1 MKISSIKSHVLRY
14 ELDKELGYSQQYYKH
29 RTAHLVEIETD
40 EGITG
45 WGECFGPGNIA
56 LANKYIVEKV
66 IQPLIIGEDPINK
79 EYIWHKVYNLLRDS
93 GQKGMPIQ
101 ALSGIDIA
109 LWDILAK
116 KAKLPLYQLLGGKT
130 NNKIPV
136 YGYGMMLQKKS
147 VEELCELFKKE
158 ANQIKEKNFKAMK
171 MKVGLGPKEDLKLV
185 SAVREAIGDDFK
197 LMVDANHAYN
207 KNDALYVGRGLD
219 EMEIYWFE
227 EPVAPEDYD
236 GYKELKEKL
245 KTNIAGGEA
254 EFTKYGWNQL
264 IKNNCIDIAQPEV
277 CGLGGITEYLKV
289 SALAQSNFIPIVNH
303 VWGSALSVAVN
314 LHLLTSL
321 PDMPGG
327 LFPAKSMLEFDTTE
341 KNIFIT
347 DLAEEK
353 FSILGSISARR
364 HLYFSKTNS
373 VHVFAQRIL
382 HLSLNSEFCWEC
394 CSTSSPR

>member
-1 MKISSIKSHVLRY
+1 MKITSIKSHVLRY

-29 RTAHLVEIETD
+29 RTAHLVEVETD

-66 IQPLIIGEDPINK
+66 IQPLIKGDNPLKK

-116 KAKLPLYQLLGGKT
+116 KSNLPLYQLLGGKT
-130 NNKIPV
+130 NDKIPV
-136 YGYGMMLQKKS
+136 YGYGMMLQKKT
-147 VEELCELFKKE
+147 VQELCELFKNE
-158 ANQIKEKNFKAMK
+158 ASQIKEKNFKAMK
-171 MKVGLGPKEDLKLV
+171 MKIGMGPKEDLKLV
-185 SAVREAIGDDFK
+185 SAVRDTIGSEFK

-219 EMEIYWFE
+219 EMNIYWFE

-264 IKNNCIDIAQPEV
+264 LKNNCIDIAQPEV

-314 LHLLTSL
+314 LHLLTTL

-327 LFPAKSMLEFDTTE
+327 LFPTKSMLEFDTTE

-353 FSILGSISARR
+353 FSILDQVKNKNG
-364 HLYFSKTNS
+364 
-373 VHVFAQRIL
+373 FA
-382 HLSLNSEFCWEC
+382 
-394 CSTSSPR
+394 SPLENIGIGINPNKDFIKKYEYNG

>member
-1 MKISSIKSHVLRY
+1 MKITSIKSHVLRY

-29 RTAHLVEIETD
+29 RTAHLVEVETD

-66 IQPLIIGEDPINK
+66 IQPLIKGDDPLKK
-79 EYIWHKVYNLLRDS
+79 ENIWHKVYNLLRDS

-116 KAKLPLYQLLGGKT
+116 KSNLPLYQLLGGKT
-130 NNKIPV
+130 NDKIPV
-136 YGYGMMLQKKS
+136 YGYGMMLQKKT
-147 VEELCELFKKE
+147 VQELCELFKNE
-158 ANQIKEKNFKAMK
+158 ASQIKEKNFKAMK
-171 MKVGLGPKEDLKLV
+171 MKIGMGPKEDLKLV
-185 SAVREAIGDDFK
+185 SAVRDAIGSEFK

-207 KNDALYVGRGLD
+207 KNDALYVGKGLD
-219 EMEIYWFE
+219 EMNIYWFE

-314 LHLLTSL
+314 LHLLTTL

-327 LFPAKSMLEFDTTE
+327 LFPTKSMLEFDTTE

-353 FSILGSISARR
+353 FSILDQVKNKNG
-364 HLYFSKTNS
+364 
-373 VHVFAQRIL
+373 FA
-382 HLSLNSEFCWEC
+382 
-394 CSTSSPR
+394 SPLENIGIGINPNKDFIKKYEYNG

>member
-1 MKISSIKSHVLRY
+1 MKITSIKSHVLRY

-29 RTAHLVEIETD
+29 RTAHLVEVETD

-66 IQPLIIGEDPINK
+66 IQPLIKGDDPLKK

-116 KAKLPLYQLLGGKT
+116 KSNLPLYQLLGGKT
-130 NNKIPV
+130 NDKIPV
-136 YGYGMMLQKKS
+136 YGYGMMLQKKT
-147 VEELCELFKKE
+147 VDELCELFKNE
-158 ANQIKEKNFKAMK
+158 ASQIKEKNFKAMK
-171 MKVGLGPKEDLKLV
+171 MKIGMGPKEDLKLV
-185 SAVREAIGDDFK
+185 SAVRDTIGSEFK

-207 KNDALYVGRGLD
+207 KNDALYVGKGLD
-219 EMEIYWFE
+219 EMNIYWFE

-314 LHLLTSL
+314 LHLLTTL

-327 LFPAKSMLEFDTTE
+327 LFPTKSMLEFDTTE

-353 FSILGSISARR
+353 FSILDQVKNKNG
-364 HLYFSKTNS
+364 
-373 VHVFAQRIL
+373 FA
-382 HLSLNSEFCWEC
+382 
-394 CSTSSPR
+394 SPLENIGIGINPNKDFIKKYEYNG

>member
-29 RTAHLVEIETD
+29 RTVHLVEIETD

-130 NNKIPV
+130 NSKIPV

-158 ANQIKEKNFKAMK
+158 ADQIKEKNFKAMK

-185 SAVREAIGDDFK
+185 SAVREVIGNDFK

-207 KNDALYVGRGLD
+207 INDALYVGRGLD

-254 EFTKYGWNQL
+254 EFTKYGWNEL

-321 PDMPGG
+321 PDIPGG

-353 FSILGSISARR
+353 FSILDQVKDEDG
-364 HLYFSKTNS
+364 
-373 VHVFAQRIL
+373 FASPLENIGIGI
-382 HLSLNSEFCWEC
+382 NPKKEFIKEYEYNG
-394 CSTSSPR
+394 

>member
-1 MKISSIKSHVLRY
+1 MKIISIKSHVLRY

-29 RTAHLVEIETD
+29 RTAHLVEVETD

-66 IQPLIIGEDPINK
+66 IQPLIKGDNPLKK

-116 KAKLPLYQLLGGKT
+116 KSNLPLYQLLGGKT
-130 NNKIPV
+130 NDKIPV
-136 YGYGMMLQKKS
+136 YGYGMMLQKKT
-147 VEELCELFKKE
+147 VDELCELFKNE
-158 ANQIKEKNFKAMK
+158 ANQIKKKNFKAMK
-171 MKVGLGPKEDLKLV
+171 MKIGMGPKEDLKLV
-185 SAVREAIGDDFK
+185 SAVRDTIGSEFK

-219 EMEIYWFE
+219 EMNIYWFE

-236 GYKELKEKL
+236 SYKELKEKL

-314 LHLLTSL
+314 LHLLTTL

-327 LFPAKSMLEFDTTE
+327 LFPTKSMLEFDTTE

-353 FSILGSISARR
+353 FSILDQVKNKNG
-364 HLYFSKTNS
+364 
-373 VHVFAQRIL
+373 FA
-382 HLSLNSEFCWEC
+382 
-394 CSTSSPR
+394 SPLENIGIGINPNKDFIKKYEYNG

>member
-236 GYKELKEKL
+236 GYKELKERL

-327 LFPAKSMLEFDTTE
+327 LFPTKSMLEFDTTE

-353 FSILGSISARR
+353 FSILDQVKDKDG
-364 HLYFSKTNS
+364 
-373 VHVFAQRIL
+373 FASPLENIGIGI
-382 HLSLNSEFCWEC
+382 NPKKEFIKEYEYNG
-394 CSTSSPR
+394 

>member
-1 MKISSIKSHVLRY
+1 MLRY

-130 NNKIPV
+130 NSKIPV

-185 SAVREAIGDDFK
+185 SAVREAIGNNFK

-207 KNDALYVGRGLD
+207 RNDALYVGKGLD

-245 KTNIAGGEA
+245 KTNIAGGGA

-327 LFPAKSMLEFDTTE
+327 LFPTKSMLEFDTTE

-353 FSILGSISARR
+353 FSILDQVKDKDG
-364 HLYFSKTNS
+364 F
-373 VHVFAQRIL
+373 V
-382 HLSLNSEFCWEC
+382 
-394 CSTSSPR
+394 SPLENIGIGINPKKDFIKEYEYNG

>member
-1 MKISSIKSHVLRY
+1 MKINSIKSHVLRY

-29 RTAHLVEIETD
+29 RTAHLVEVETD

-79 EYIWHKVYNLLRDS
+79 EYIWHKVHNLLRDS

-171 MKVGLGPKEDLKLV
+171 MKVGLGPKDDLKLV
-185 SAVREAIGDDFK
+185 SAVRQVIGDNFK

-219 EMEIYWFE
+219 EMDIYWFE

-236 GYKELKEKL
+236 SYKELKEKL

-277 CGLGGITEYLKV
+277 CGLGGITEYLKI
-289 SALAQSNFIPIVNH
+289 SALAQANFIPIVNH

-327 LFPAKSMLEFDTTE
+327 LFPTKSMLEFDTTE

-353 FSILGSISARR
+353 FSILGQV
-364 HLYFSKTNS
+364 KDKNG
-373 VHVFAQRIL
+373 FA
-382 HLSLNSEFCWEC
+382 
-394 CSTSSPR
+394 SPLENIGIGINPKKDFIKEYEYHG

>member
-1 MKISSIKSHVLRY
+1 MKITSIKSHVLRY

-29 RTAHLVEIETD
+29 RTAHLVEVETD

-66 IQPLIIGEDPINK
+66 IQPLIKGDNPLKK

-116 KAKLPLYQLLGGKT
+116 KSNLPLYQLLGGKT
-130 NNKIPV
+130 NDKIPV
-136 YGYGMMLQKKS
+136 YGYGMMLQKKT
-147 VEELCELFKKE
+147 VEELCELFKNE
-158 ANQIKEKNFKAMK
+158 ASQIKEKNFKAMK
-171 MKVGLGPKEDLKLV
+171 MKIGMGPKEDLKLV
-185 SAVREAIGDDFK
+185 SAVRDTIGSEFK

-207 KNDALYVGRGLD
+207 KNDALYVGKGLD
-219 EMEIYWFE
+219 EMNIYWFE

-264 IKNNCIDIAQPEV
+264 LKNNCIDIAQPEV

-327 LFPAKSMLEFDTTE
+327 LFPSKSMLEFDTTE

-353 FSILGSISARR
+353 FSILDQVKNKNG
-364 HLYFSKTNS
+364 
-373 VHVFAQRIL
+373 FA
-382 HLSLNSEFCWEC
+382 
-394 CSTSSPR
+394 SPLENIGIGINPNKDFIKKYEYNG

>member
-1 MKISSIKSHVLRY
+1 MKIISIKSHVLRY

-29 RTAHLVEIETD
+29 RTAHLVEVETD

-66 IQPLIIGEDPINK
+66 IQPLIKGDDPLNK

-116 KAKLPLYQLLGGKT
+116 KSNLPLYQLLGGKT
-130 NNKIPV
+130 NDKIPV
-136 YGYGMMLQKKS
+136 YGYGMMLQKKT
-147 VEELCELFKKE
+147 VDELCELFKNE
-158 ANQIKEKNFKAMK
+158 ASQIKENNFKAMK
-171 MKVGLGPKEDLKLV
+171 MKIGMGPKEDLKLV
-185 SAVREAIGDDFK
+185 SAVRDTIGSEFK

-207 KNDALYVGRGLD
+207 KNDALYVGKGLD
-219 EMEIYWFE
+219 EMNIYWFE

-264 IKNNCIDIAQPEV
+264 LKNNCIDIAQPEV

-314 LHLLTSL
+314 LHLLTTL

-327 LFPAKSMLEFDTTE
+327 LFPTKSMLEFDTTE

-353 FSILGSISARR
+353 FSILDQVKNKNG
-364 HLYFSKTNS
+364 
-373 VHVFAQRIL
+373 FA
-382 HLSLNSEFCWEC
+382 
-394 CSTSSPR
+394 SPLENIGIGINPNKDFIKKYEYNG

>member
-29 RTAHLVEIETD
+29 RTAHIVEIETD

-130 NNKIPV
+130 NSKIPV

-147 VEELCELFKKE
+147 VEELCELFKTE

-254 EFTKYGWNQL
+254 EFTKYGWNEL

-353 FSILGSISARR
+353 FSILDQVKDKDG
-364 HLYFSKTNS
+364 
-373 VHVFAQRIL
+373 FA
-382 HLSLNSEFCWEC
+382 
-394 CSTSSPR
+394 SPLENIGIGINPKKDFIKEYEYNG

>member
-1 MKISSIKSHVLRY
+1 MKITSIKSHVLRY

-29 RTAHLVEIETD
+29 RTAHLVEVETD

-66 IQPLIIGEDPINK
+66 IQPLIKGDDPLKK

-116 KAKLPLYQLLGGKT
+116 KSNLPLYQLLGGKT
-130 NNKIPV
+130 NDKIPV
-136 YGYGMMLQKKS
+136 YGYGMMLQKKT
-147 VEELCELFKKE
+147 VQELCELFKNE
-158 ANQIKEKNFKAMK
+158 ARQIKEKNFKAMK
-171 MKVGLGPKEDLKLV
+171 MKIGMGPKEDLKLV
-185 SAVREAIGDDFK
+185 SAERDTIGSEFK

-207 KNDALYVGRGLD
+207 KNDALYVGKGLD
-219 EMEIYWFE
+219 EMNIYWFE

-264 IKNNCIDIAQPEV
+264 LKNNCIDIAQPEV

-314 LHLLTSL
+314 LHLLTTL

-327 LFPAKSMLEFDTTE
+327 LFPTKSMLEFDTTE

-353 FSILGSISARR
+353 FSILDQVKNKNG
-364 HLYFSKTNS
+364 
-373 VHVFAQRIL
+373 FA
-382 HLSLNSEFCWEC
+382 
-394 CSTSSPR
+394 SPLENIGIGINPNKDFIKKYEYNG

>member
-1 MKISSIKSHVLRY
+1 MKITSIKSHVLRY

-29 RTAHLVEIETD
+29 RTAHLVEVETD

-66 IQPLIIGEDPINK
+66 IQPLIKGDDPLKK

-116 KAKLPLYQLLGGKT
+116 KSNLPLYQLLGGKT
-130 NNKIPV
+130 NDKIPV
-136 YGYGMMLQKKS
+136 YGYGMMLQKKT
-147 VEELCELFKKE
+147 VDELCELFKNE
-158 ANQIKEKNFKAMK
+158 ASQIKENNFKAMK
-171 MKVGLGPKEDLKLV
+171 MKIGMGPKEDLKLV
-185 SAVREAIGDDFK
+185 SAVRDAIGSEFK

-207 KNDALYVGRGLD
+207 KNDALYVGKGLD
-219 EMEIYWFE
+219 EMNIYWFE

-236 GYKELKEKL
+236 SYKELKEKL

-314 LHLLTSL
+314 LHLLTTL

-327 LFPAKSMLEFDTTE
+327 LFPTKSMLEFDTTE

-353 FSILGSISARR
+353 FSILDQVKNKNG
-364 HLYFSKTNS
+364 
-373 VHVFAQRIL
+373 FA
-382 HLSLNSEFCWEC
+382 
-394 CSTSSPR
+394 SPLENIGIGINPNKDFIKKYEYNG

>member
-1 MKISSIKSHVLRY
+1 VKISSIKSHVLRY

-130 NNKIPV
+130 NSKIPV
-136 YGYGMMLQKKS
+136 YGYGMMLQKKP

-158 ANQIKEKNFKAMK
+158 ANQIKEKKFKAMK

-185 SAVREAIGDDFK
+185 SAVREAIGDNFK

-207 KNDALYVGRGLD
+207 RNDALYVGKGLD

-327 LFPAKSMLEFDTTE
+327 LFPTKSMLEFDTTE

-353 FSILGSISARR
+353 FSILDQVKDKDG
-364 HLYFSKTNS
+364 
-373 VHVFAQRIL
+373 FA
-382 HLSLNSEFCWEC
+382 
-394 CSTSSPR
+394 SPLENIGIGINPKKDFIKEYEYNG

>member
-1 MKISSIKSHVLRY
+1 VKITSIKSHVLRY
-14 ELDKELGYSQQYYKH
+14 ELEKELGYSQQYYKY
-29 RTAHLVEIETD
+29 RTTHLVEIETD

-56 LANKYIVEKV
+56 LANKFIVEKV
-66 IQPLIIGEDPINK
+66 IQPLIKGEDPTNK

-101 ALSGIDIA
+101 ALSGVDIA
-109 LWDILAK
+109 LWDILSK
-116 KAKLPLYQLLGGKT
+116 KAKLPLYQLVGGKT
-130 NNKIPV
+130 NDKIPV

-147 VEELCELFKKE
+147 VSELIELFKDE
-158 ANQIKEKNFKAMK
+158 AKKIKEKKFKAMK
-171 MKVGLGPKEDLKLV
+171 MKIGLGPTEDLKLV
-185 SAVREAIGDDFK
+185 KAVREEIGKDFK

-207 KNDALYVGRGLD
+207 INDAMYVGKGLD
-219 EMEIYWFE
+219 EMDIYWFE

-236 GYKELKEKL
+236 GYKKLKDNL

-264 IKNNCIDIAQPEV
+264 IKNRCIDIAQPEV

-289 SALAQSNFIPIVNH
+289 SALAQSNFVPIINH

-314 LHLLTSL
+314 LHLLTSM

-327 LFPAKSMLEFDTTE
+327 LFPSKPMLEFDTTS

-353 FSILGSISARR
+353 FSILDQVKNNDG
-364 HLYFSKTNS
+364 
-373 VHVFAQRIL
+373 FA
-382 HLSLNSEFCWEC
+382 
-394 CSTSSPR
+394 SPLEAIGIGINPNKDFIKKYEIKE

>member
-1 MKISSIKSHVLRY
+1 MKINSIKSHVLRY
-14 ELDKELGYSQQYYKH
+14 ELEYELGYSQQYYKH

-66 IQPLIIGEDPINK
+66 IQPLIIGEDPTNK

-93 GQKGMPIQ
+93 GQKGIPIQ
-101 ALSGIDIA
+101 ALSGVDIA

-116 KAKLPLYQLLGGKT
+116 KAKLPLYQLVGGKCNT
-130 NNKIPV
+130 QIPV

-147 VEELCELFKKE
+147 VDELAELFKEE
-158 ANQIKEKNFKAMK
+158 AKHIKSKNFKAMK
-171 MKVGLGPKEDLKLV
+171 MKIGLGPKKDLQLV
-185 SAVREAIGDDFK
+185 QAVRGAIGNDFK

-207 KNDALYVGRGLD
+207 LNDALYVGKGLD
-219 EMEIYWFE
+219 ELDIFWFE

-236 GYKELKEKL
+236 GYRELKQKIN
-245 KTNIAGGEA
+245 TNIAGGEA

-264 IKNNCIDIAQPEV
+264 IKNKCIDIAQPEV
-277 CGLGGITEYLKV
+277 CGLGGITEYMKI
-289 SALAQSNFIPIVNH
+289 SAMAQANFIPIVNH
-303 VWGSALSVAVN
+303 VWGSAISVAVN
-314 LHLLTSL
+314 LHLLTAM

-327 LFPAKSMLEFDTTE
+327 LFPSKSMLEFDTTE

-347 DLAEEK
+347 DLAEEN
-353 FSILGSISARR
+353 FSILDQVKNNNGYAKPPETVGIGINPNKD
-364 HLYFSKTNS
+364 FIKKFEIN
-373 VHVFAQRIL
+373 
-382 HLSLNSEFCWEC
+382 E
-394 CSTSSPR
+394 

>member
-1 MKISSIKSHVLRY
+1 MKITSIKSHVLRY

-29 RTAHLVEIETD
+29 RTAHLVEVETD

-66 IQPLIIGEDPINK
+66 IQPLIKGDDPLKK

-116 KAKLPLYQLLGGKT
+116 KSNLPLYQLLGGKT
-130 NNKIPV
+130 NDKIPV
-136 YGYGMMLQKKS
+136 YGYGMMLQKKT
-147 VEELCELFKKE
+147 VDELCELFKNE
-158 ANQIKEKNFKAMK
+158 ASQIKEKNFKAMK
-171 MKVGLGPKEDLKLV
+171 MKIGMGPKEDLKLV
-185 SAVREAIGDDFK
+185 SAVRDTIGSEFK
-197 LMVDANHAYN
+197 LMVDANVAYN

-219 EMEIYWFE
+219 EMNIYWFE

-314 LHLLTSL
+314 LHLLTTL

-327 LFPAKSMLEFDTTE
+327 LFPTKSMLEFDTTE

-353 FSILGSISARR
+353 FSILDQVKNKNG
-364 HLYFSKTNS
+364 
-373 VHVFAQRIL
+373 FA
-382 HLSLNSEFCWEC
+382 
-394 CSTSSPR
+394 SPLENIGIGINPNKDFIKKYEYNG

>member
-1 MKISSIKSHVLRY
+1 VKINSIKSHVLRY
-14 ELDKELGYSQQYYKH
+14 ELDKELGYSQQYYKY
-29 RTAHLVEIETD
+29 RTAHLVEVETD

-93 GQKGMPIQ
+93 GQKGMPVQ

-136 YGYGMMLQKKS
+136 YGYGMMLQKKT

-171 MKVGLGPKEDLKLV
+171 MKVGLGPKDDLKLV
-185 SAVREAIGDDFK
+185 SAVREAIGDNFK

-219 EMEIYWFE
+219 EMDIYWFE

-236 GYKELKEKL
+236 SYKELKEKL

-277 CGLGGITEYLKV
+277 CGLGGITEYLKI
-289 SALAQSNFIPIVNH
+289 SALAQANFIPIVNH

-327 LFPAKSMLEFDTTE
+327 LFPTKSMLEFDTTE

-353 FSILGSISARR
+353 FSILDQVKDKNG
-364 HLYFSKTNS
+364 
-373 VHVFAQRIL
+373 FA
-382 HLSLNSEFCWEC
+382 
-394 CSTSSPR
+394 SPLENIGIGINPKKDFIKEYEYNG

>member
-1 MKISSIKSHVLRY
+1 MKISSIKSHILRY

-236 GYKELKEKL
+236 GYKELKERL

-353 FSILGSISARR
+353 FSILDQVKDKDG
-364 HLYFSKTNS
+364 
-373 VHVFAQRIL
+373 FA
-382 HLSLNSEFCWEC
+382 
-394 CSTSSPR
+394 SPLENIGIGINPKKDFIKEYEYNG

>member
-1 MKISSIKSHVLRY
+1 MKITSIKSHVLRY

-29 RTAHLVEIETD
+29 RTAHLVEVETD

-66 IQPLIIGEDPINK
+66 IQPLIKGDDPLKK

-116 KAKLPLYQLLGGKT
+116 KSNLPLYQLLGGKT
-130 NNKIPV
+130 NDKIPV
-136 YGYGMMLQKKS
+136 YGYGMMLQKKT
-147 VEELCELFKKE
+147 VDELCELFKNE

-171 MKVGLGPKEDLKLV
+171 MKIGMGPKEDLKLV
-185 SAVREAIGDDFK
+185 SAVRDTIGSEFK

-207 KNDALYVGRGLD
+207 KNDALYVGKGLD
-219 EMEIYWFE
+219 EMNIYWFE
-227 EPVAPEDYD
+227 DPVAPEDYD

-264 IKNNCIDIAQPEV
+264 LKNNCIDIAQPEV

-314 LHLLTSL
+314 LHLLTTL

-327 LFPAKSMLEFDTTE
+327 LFPTKSMLEFDTTE

-353 FSILGSISARR
+353 FSILDQVKNKNG
-364 HLYFSKTNS
+364 
-373 VHVFAQRIL
+373 FA
-382 HLSLNSEFCWEC
+382 
-394 CSTSSPR
+394 SPLENIGIGINPNKDFIKKYEYNG

>member
-109 LWDILAK
+109 LWDILSK

-147 VEELCELFKKE
+147 VEELCELFKEE

-185 SAVREAIGDDFK
+185 SAVREAIGDNFR

-207 KNDALYVGRGLD
+207 KNDALYVGKGLD

-236 GYKELKEKL
+236 GYKELKSKL

-327 LFPAKSMLEFDTTE
+327 LFPTKSMLEFDTTE

-353 FSILGSISARR
+353 FSILDQVKDKDG
-364 HLYFSKTNS
+364 
-373 VHVFAQRIL
+373 FA
-382 HLSLNSEFCWEC
+382 
-394 CSTSSPR
+394 SPLENIGIGINPKKDFIKEYEYNG

>member
-56 LANKYIVEKV
+56 LANKYIVERV

-109 LWDILAK
+109 LWDVLAK

-147 VEELCELFKKE
+147 VEELCVLFKKE

-185 SAVREAIGDDFK
+185 SAVREVIGDDFK

-219 EMEIYWFE
+219 EMKIYWFE

-254 EFTKYGWNQL
+254 EFTKYGWNRL

-327 LFPAKSMLEFDTTE
+327 LFPTKSMLEFDTTE

-353 FSILGSISARR
+353 FSILDQVKDKDGFASPLESIGIGINPKKDFIKE
-364 HLYFSKTNS
+364 YEYNG
-373 VHVFAQRIL
+373 
-382 HLSLNSEFCWEC
+382 
-394 CSTSSPR
+394 

>member
-29 RTAHLVEIETD
+29 RTTHLVEIETD
-40 EGITG
+40 EGIKG

-130 NNKIPV
+130 NYKIPV

-158 ANQIKEKNFKAMK
+158 ANQIKEKKFKAMK
-171 MKVGLGPKEDLKLV
+171 MKVGLGPKEDLMLV
-185 SAVREAIGDDFK
+185 SAVREAIGNNFK

-207 KNDALYVGRGLD
+207 KNDALYVGKGLD

-327 LFPAKSMLEFDTTE
+327 LFPTKSMLEFDTTE

-353 FSILGSISARR
+353 FSILDQVKDKDG
-364 HLYFSKTNS
+364 
-373 VHVFAQRIL
+373 FA
-382 HLSLNSEFCWEC
+382 
-394 CSTSSPR
+394 SPLENIGIGINPKKDFIKEYEYNG

>member
-1 MKISSIKSHVLRY
+1 MKITSIKSHVLRY

-29 RTAHLVEIETD
+29 RTAHLVEVETD

-66 IQPLIIGEDPINK
+66 IQPLIKGDDPLKK
-79 EYIWHKVYNLLRDS
+79 ENIWHKVYNLLRDS

-116 KAKLPLYQLLGGKT
+116 KSNLPLYQLLGGKT
-130 NNKIPV
+130 NDKIPV
-136 YGYGMMLQKKS
+136 YGYGMMLQKKT
-147 VEELCELFKKE
+147 VQELCELFKNE
-158 ANQIKEKNFKAMK
+158 ASQIKEKNFKAMK
-171 MKVGLGPKEDLKLV
+171 MKIGMGPKEDLKLV
-185 SAVREAIGDDFK
+185 SAVRDTIGSEFK

-207 KNDALYVGRGLD
+207 KNDALYVGKGLD
-219 EMEIYWFE
+219 EMNIYWFE

-314 LHLLTSL
+314 LHLLTTL

-327 LFPAKSMLEFDTTE
+327 LFPTKSMLEFDTTE

-353 FSILGSISARR
+353 FSILDQVKNKNG
-364 HLYFSKTNS
+364 
-373 VHVFAQRIL
+373 FA
-382 HLSLNSEFCWEC
+382 
-394 CSTSSPR
+394 SPLENIGIGINPNKDFIKKYEYNG

>member
-93 GQKGMPIQ
+93 GQKGMPVQ

-147 VEELCELFKKE
+147 VEELCELFKTE

-236 GYKELKEKL
+236 GYKELKQKIS
-245 KTNIAGGEA
+245 TSIAGGEA
-254 EFTKYGWNQL
+254 EFTKYGWNKL
-264 IKNNCIDIAQPEV
+264 IANKCIDIAQPEV

-327 LFPAKSMLEFDTTE
+327 LFPTKSMLEFDTTE

-353 FSILGSISARR
+353 FSILDQVKDKDG
-364 HLYFSKTNS
+364 
-373 VHVFAQRIL
+373 FASPLENIGIGI
-382 HLSLNSEFCWEC
+382 NPKKEFIKEYEYNG
-394 CSTSSPR
+394 

>member
-1 MKISSIKSHVLRY
+1 
-14 ELDKELGYSQQYYKH
+14 
-29 RTAHLVEIETD
+29 
-40 EGITG
+40 
-45 WGECFGPGNIA
+45 
-56 LANKYIVEKV
+56 
-66 IQPLIIGEDPINK
+66 
-79 EYIWHKVYNLLRDS
+79 
-93 GQKGMPIQ
+93 MPIQ

-116 KAKLPLYQLLGGKT
+116 KSNLPLYQLLGGKT
-130 NNKIPV
+130 NDKIPV
-136 YGYGMMLQKKS
+136 YGYGMMLQKKT
-147 VEELCELFKKE
+147 VQELCELFKNE
-158 ANQIKEKNFKAMK
+158 ASQIKEKNFKAMK
-171 MKVGLGPKEDLKLV
+171 MKIGMGPKEDLKLV
-185 SAVREAIGDDFK
+185 SAVRDTIGSEFK

-207 KNDALYVGRGLD
+207 KNDALYVGKGLD
-219 EMEIYWFE
+219 EMNIYWFE

-314 LHLLTSL
+314 LHLLTTL

-327 LFPAKSMLEFDTTE
+327 LFPTKSMLEFDTTE

-353 FSILGSISARR
+353 FSILDQVKNKNG
-364 HLYFSKTNS
+364 
-373 VHVFAQRIL
+373 FA
-382 HLSLNSEFCWEC
+382 
-394 CSTSSPR
+394 SPLENIGIGINPNKDFIKKYEYNG

>member
-1 MKISSIKSHVLRY
+1 MKITSIKSHVLRY
-14 ELDKELGYSQQYYKH
+14 ELDKELGYSQQYYNH
-29 RTAHLVEIETD
+29 RTAHLVEVETD

-66 IQPLIIGEDPINK
+66 IQPLIKGDNPLKK

-116 KAKLPLYQLLGGKT
+116 KSNLPLYQLLGGKT
-130 NNKIPV
+130 NDKIPV
-136 YGYGMMLQKKS
+136 YGYGMMLQKKT
-147 VEELCELFKKE
+147 VDELCELFKNE

-171 MKVGLGPKEDLKLV
+171 MKIGMGPKEDLKLV
-185 SAVREAIGDDFK
+185 SAVRDTIGSEFK

-219 EMEIYWFE
+219 EMNIYWFE

-236 GYKELKEKL
+236 SYKELKEKL

-314 LHLLTSL
+314 LHLLTAL

-327 LFPAKSMLEFDTTE
+327 LFPTKSMLEFDTTE

-353 FSILGSISARR
+353 FSILDQVKNKNG
-364 HLYFSKTNS
+364 
-373 VHVFAQRIL
+373 FA
-382 HLSLNSEFCWEC
+382 
-394 CSTSSPR
+394 SPLENIGIGINPNKDFIKKYEYNG

>member
-1 MKISSIKSHVLRY
+1 MKINSIKSHVLRY

-29 RTAHLVEIETD
+29 RTAHLVEVQTD
-40 EGITG
+40 EGIIG

-136 YGYGMMLQKKS
+136 YGYGMMLQKKT

-171 MKVGLGPKEDLKLV
+171 MKVGLGPKDDLKLV
-185 SAVREAIGDDFK
+185 SAVREAIGDNFK

-219 EMEIYWFE
+219 EMDIYWFE

-236 GYKELKEKL
+236 SYKELKEKL

-277 CGLGGITEYLKV
+277 CGLGGITEYLKI
-289 SALAQSNFIPIVNH
+289 SALAQANFIPIVNH

-327 LFPAKSMLEFDTTE
+327 LFPTKSMLEFDTTE

-353 FSILGSISARR
+353 FSILDQVKEKNG
-364 HLYFSKTNS
+364 
-373 VHVFAQRIL
+373 FA
-382 HLSLNSEFCWEC
+382 
-394 CSTSSPR
+394 SPLENIGIGINPKKDFIKEYEYNG